1 MHEPWA
7 IVSLDQVAEHISTI
21 DLGITGSAYINKS
34 IIVAQYLG
42 NRGLLER
49 HNDGWRLFSITQ
61 PGINEVEREISTQ
74 RASANQ
80 SVAPT
85 DRSGGRR
92 ERHLLLLEA
101 VYDLAGTSTIQFV
114 YWQNLAPRLGWD
126 AEGEDDL
133 EEALGIADYLA
144 NSCLITIEVS
154 EGTVCRIT
162 NAGIDAVEE

>member
-1 MHEPWA
+1 
-7 IVSLDQVAEHISTI
+7 
-21 DLGITGSAYINKS
+21 
-34 IIVAQYLG
+34 
-42 NRGLLER
+42 
-49 HNDGWRLFSITQ
+49 
-61 PGINEVEREISTQ
+61 
-74 RASANQ
+74 
-80 SVAPT
+80 
-85 DRSGGRR
+85 
-92 ERHLLLLEA
+92 LLEA

-154 EGTVCRIT
+154 EGTVYRIT